1 MKTKIPP
8 TLNLDPENM
17 KTKYN
22 LSPNMASKVLMAGAA
37 FFLSA
42 LSLSAQPE
50 ATPIVLDDPFMR
62 DIKILTYIMVFIAI
76 VITYIAVILSVK
88 DTKTLSLIYIWEGII
103 GRNAPDPA
111 TDHEYDGIRE
121 LDNPMPAWLRLI
133 FYATIAFAP
142 LYLLHYHV
150 FQTGALSK
158 EEYEIEMALA
168 AETYKS
174 VELPEDQLIQI
185 TDPGRLTTAQSVFME
200 NCATCHRNDLGG
212 ESGPNLTDEYWLHGG
227 DVKAIYATITN
238 GVPGKTMISW
248 KDRIPSQQRLE
259 IASFILSKAGSNPA
273 NPKAPEGTIAGS
285 TDQAPTPSVQ
295 DSAVTDTSV
304 TQ

>member
-1 MKTKIPP
+1 
-8 TLNLDPENM
+8 M

-22 LSPNMASKVLMAGAA
+22 SLSRVGKI
-37 FFLSA
+37 LSA
-42 LSLSAQPE
+42 GTLFLLTATALPAQE
-50 ATPIVLDDPFMR
+50 STQIVLDDPFMR
-62 DIKILTYIMVFIAI
+62 DIKILTWIMAVIAVLIAYIAI
-76 VITYIAVILSVK
+76 VMTVK
-88 DTKTLSLIYIWEGII
+88 DTKSLSITNIWDGII
-103 GRNAPDPA
+103 GRNSPDPA

-133 FYATIAFAP
+133 FYGSIAFAFV
-142 LYLLHYHV
+142 YLIHYHV
-150 FQTGALSK
+150 LETGALSH

-185 TDPGRLTTAQSVFME
+185 TDLGRLSGAQSVFEE
-200 NCATCHRNDLGG
+200 NCATCHRTDMGG

-259 IASFILSKAGSNPA
+259 IASYIMSKQGSKPA
-273 NPKAPEGTIAGS
+273 NPKAPEGTIGGAEEI
-285 TDQAPTPSVQ
+285 APAPAVQ
-295 DSAVTDTSV
+295 DSAATDTSV
-304 TQ
+304 TD